1 MENNHIRMAEDAV
14 LGNLDPL
21 EVYIELNETK
31 KEIETA
37 LSMVKEVLN
46 DSIGTYEKTFQKN
59 GYEITKVSG
68 RQLFDF
74 STVKRW
80 AEKKN
85 ELSEIEKDARLAYQS
100 YQRGADLVNVS
111 TGEVQELPTVKV
123 SSDFITY
130 KKLKH

>member
-1 MENNHIRMAEDAV
+1 MIDFNKIADEVA
-14 LGNLDPL
+14 LGYKDPI
-21 EVYIELNETK
+21 EAYIELNETK

-37 LSMVKEVLN
+37 LAMVKEVLN
-46 DSIGTYEKTFQKN
+46 DSIGTFEKTFIRN
-59 GYEITKVSG
+59 GYEIHKMSG
-68 RQLFDF
+68 RQIFDF
-74 STVKRW
+74 STLKKW

-111 TGEVQELPTVKV
+111 TGEVQELPNVKT

-130 KKLKH
+130 KKLK

>member
-1 MENNHIRMAEDAV
+1 MENTYITKAEEAV

-21 EVYIELNETK
+21 EVYIELNEAK

-46 DSIGTYEKTFQKN
+46 DSIGTYEKTFLRN
-59 GYEITKVSG
+59 GYEITKVAG
-68 RQLFDF
+68 RQYFDF

-80 AEKKN
+80 VEKEK
-85 ELSEIEKDARLAYQS
+85 ELSEIENDARLAYQS

-111 TGEVQELPTVKV
+111 TGEIQELPNVKV
-123 SSDFITY
+123 SRDYITY
-130 KKLKH
+130 KKLKD

>member
-1 MENNHIRMAEDAV
+1 MIDFNKIADEVA
-14 LGNLDPL
+14 LGYKDPI
-21 EVYIELNETK
+21 EAYIELNELK
-31 KEIETA
+31 KELENAI
-37 LSMVKEVLN
+37 LVVKDSLN
-46 DSIGTYEKTFQKN
+46 EAVQNYEKTFQKN
-59 GYEITKVSG
+59 GYEITKVAG
-68 RQLFDF
+68 RQIFDF

-111 TGEVQELPTVKV
+111 TGEVQELPNVKT

-130 KKLKH
+130 KKLK